1 MPNKCLM
8 MKSKIGIKKYSSA
21 LEEEQLENL
30 IELFK
35 KSPIPDDQIFSNL
48 GLYLKSKDLSRIL
61 FLNHLYQEII
71 DVQGVIFDFGTRW
84 GQNMAVFGA
93 LRGIY
98 EPFNRHRK
106 IVGFDTFSGF
116 PKISKEDGT
125 SDLMRPGNI
134 SVTKNYCEYLRKI
147 IEYHEETSPLS
158 HIKKY
163 EIAVGDATREI
174 KKYLRKNPE
183 TIVALAYFDF
193 DIYEPT
199 KKCLMA
205 IKPHLVKGSLLAFDE
220 LNDHD
225 SPGETIAL
233 SEAFGL
239 NNIKLKRYPYTS
251 RTSYFIIE

>member
-1 MPNKCLM
+1 MRK
-8 MKSKIGIKKYSSA
+8 KIGIKSYSNKS
-21 LEEEQLENL
+21 EEDQLQKF

-35 KSPIPDDQIFSNL
+35 NNPIPDEQIFSNL
-48 GLYLKSKDLSRIL
+48 GLYLKSKDLSRLL
-61 FLNHLYQEII
+61 FLNHIYKEII
-71 DVQGVIFDFGTRW
+71 DVQGIVIDFGTRW
-84 GQNMAVFGA
+84 GQNMAVFSA

-98 EPFNRHRK
+98 EPFNRHKK
-106 IVGFDTFSGF
+106 IMGFDTFSGF
-116 PKISKEDGT
+116 PKISKEDGN
-125 SDLMRPGNI
+125 SDLMKSGNV
-134 SVTKNYCEYLRKI
+134 SVTKNYNEYLDKI
-147 IEYHEETSPLS
+147 MEYHEETSPLS

-233 SEAFGL
+233 AEVFGL

-251 RTSYFIIE
+251 RTSYFIVE